1 MEFSNEHQRRLAM
14 LKAALP
20 YVPPQN
26 KKAMEIILQA
36 DNLLCLASEVS
47 SNDDD
52 MTLRAAQ
59 ADTPATPAVY
69 EKLLLNIKD
78 YCTPAESEIVRMLLN
93 FLHAD
98 ELFKNYRDFTKNHYA
113 MQTEEYN
120 ENDNQNFTMEFLM
133 SQLSPKQRTTFEQ
146 VTNIMNNKNNKGDE
160 QVYE

>member
-36 DNLLCLASEVS
+36 DNLISLATEVS
-47 SNDDD
+47 TNDDD

-59 ADTPATPAVY
+59 TDTPATPAVY

-98 ELFKNYRDFTKNHYA
+98 ELFKNYRDFTKSHA
-113 MQTEEYN
+113 SIHTDEYG
-120 ENDNQNFTMEFLM
+120 ENDNQNFMMEFLM

-146 VTNIMNNKNNKGDE
+146 VATIMNNKKGDDKA
-160 QVYE
+160 YE